1 MSKLLQPSETKWS
14 FIVPGSLMALGFF
27 VLLLYSLFSTPNW
40 ADILSVVTMI
50 MLSSFSVGA
59 LIGFIFGIP
68 RTLQE
73 DVKSGVKSNSNLEQL
88 SDWLTK
94 IIVGI
99 GLVESKQVY
108 ELARNL
114 AGDLSQGFPDKSLGF
129 AIVFSTLIFYFFG
142 GFFISYIW
150 SRIFLE
156 RIFQQNIDTEG
167 RLTALEQT
175 KNMQEEINEL
185 QTNYSKE
192 KAKATIDKT
201 ISQTTDSKEISNK
214 FARIIGIAYEK
225 LDYTSIN
232 QFITEYSNQIEIT
245 AATWTD
251 VALANLNLY
260 KSSRTQMYYD
270 STESACN
277 KAIQLLYN
285 FGTPQMVRI
294 YLQLIDFMEASEEND
309 LSKLAESEKNIKQI
323 IANILKQNTICA
335 YEAYTY
341 MLRNDVTSYGVYND
355 ILKTKF
361 PDDYNALKNK
371 YLEHLTKNQG

>member
-1 MSKLLQPSETKWS
+1 MSKLIQPSETKWS
-14 FIVPGSLMALGFF
+14 FIVPGSLMAIGFL
-27 VLLLYSLFSTPNW
+27 VLLLYAIFSTPNW
-40 ADILSVVTMI
+40 SDILSIVTMI
-50 MLSSFSVGA
+50 MLASFSVGA

-73 DVKSGVKSNSNLEQL
+73 DIKSGVKSNSNLEQL

-108 ELARNL
+108 ELVKNL
-114 AGDLSQGFPDKSLGF
+114 AMDLSQGFPNKSLGF
-129 AIVFSTLIFYFFG
+129 GIVFSTLIFYFFG

-156 RIFQQNIDTEG
+156 RIFQENLDTEG

-175 KNMQEEINEL
+175 KNMQEEISEL
-185 QTNYSKE
+185 QSNYSKE
-192 KAKATIDKT
+192 KAKAIIEKT
-201 ISQTTDSKEISNK
+201 INQSTDAKEISSK

-232 QFITEYSNQIEIT
+232 QYITEYSSQIEIT

-294 YLQLIDFMEASEEND
+294 YLQLIDYQQAIDEND
-309 LSKLAESEKNIKQI
+309 LSKQAEKGKNIKQI
-323 IANILKQNTICA
+323 IAGILSQNTICA

-341 MLRNDVTSYGVYND
+341 MLRNEVTSYGVYND
-355 ILKTKF
+355 ILKTQF
-361 PDDYNALKNK
+361 EEDFEALKNK
-371 YLEHLTKNQG
+371 YMEHLTKNQG